1 MAIALRDRS
10 RSPRNGASSSHVACS
25 AWPPTGCSFQD
36 KTLVLNGVQVPFIHF
51 TKGGLDE
58 IWLPAKPVMK
68 TTGEANITQIMD
80 RVFSDDKM
88 TFEKLVNLK
97 GLPLE
102 GFFGFVKTPNP
113 DDHNEKN
120 AIWVNE
126 SGFYAMV
133 LGSRKPHCVA
143 FQRWV
148 LHDVLPSI
156 RRHGSYG
163 DQAASLRLCF
173 DEDLKAKAHVPVKA
187 PVLVKAPAPAKA
199 PVPVKA
205 QVRMVE
211 DERLSFCEIVKA
223 NCGGACELKLKDL
236 VRISYVKFVELVATE
251 ERRSVAAV
259 CGELRDGTY
268 GLKARLPRRWEA
280 LAVAAVGQAL
290 APACGALPT
299 GDADRAGFVET
310 RSEEAR
316 GPRAF
321 VAEGAHGI
329 AKDAANCMWIGQLQ
343 VGQRIFFLD
352 SWEAAVGLS
361 LRTAR
366 ALLRAGHLAENLF
379 SANPDEAIVS
389 QLAREGVVARQGDWA
404 TSFPSQQFGGIYLD
418 LCYGSL
424 TYICVQLELAT
435 YRACPGCVL
444 GVTVTERDFNGEPL
458 LLRAL
463 SLQEFLMNLGWRP
476 ALQGLRAST
485 LLHRSGKGHQVLTQF
500 WKK

>member
-1 MAIALRDRS
+1 MARRDRS
-10 RSPRNGASSSHVACS
+10 RSLRASNGSSSDLAMVPFGAAGAGDAPGGSPFTFDHEKMELA
-25 AWPPTGCSFQD
+25 
-36 KTLVLNGVQVPFIHF
+36 LNGQKVKVH
-51 TKGGLDE
+51 
-58 IWLPAKPVMK
+58 
-68 TTGEANITQIMD
+68 
-80 RVFSDDKM
+80 RFSDDPEMPWFQAKPILKYLGYTHITNTLEDHVYPEDKM
-88 TFEKLVNLK
+88 SLQLLIEAKGEPIGAHSSTFGYSNLK
-97 GLPLE
+97 
-102 GFFGFVKTPNP
+102 
-113 DDHNEKN
+113 
-120 AIWVNE
+120 AIHTNE
-126 SGFYAMV
+126 SGLYSLILRSKKSEA
-133 LGSRKPHCVA
+133 KK

-148 LHDVLPSI
+148 TSEVLPAI
-156 RRHGSYG
+156 RRHGNYG
-163 DQAASLRLCF
+163 GHCHEADSV
-173 DEDLKAKAHVPVKA
+173 KARAPVKA
-187 PVLVKAPAPAKA
+187 TARAKA

-223 NCGGACELKLKDL
+223 NSGGACELKLKDL

-299 GDADRAGFVET
+299 GDADRAVFVET

-321 VAEGAHGI
+321 VAAGEHGI

-418 LCYGSL
+418 LCCGSL

-435 YRACPGCVL
+435 CRACPGCVL

-458 LLRAL
+458 VLRAL

-500 WKK
+500 WKLNCR